1 MTTPQAPSTLALGPE
16 MTIVQAAG
24 LRDALA
30 DGVREAPAHLAL
42 DLSGVT
48 EFDSSAVQL
57 LLAARKTLALRG
69 HQLHLQ
75 AASPTV
81 HDALRVFGLS
91 SAFVPRDTPP
101 A

>member
-1 MTTPQAPSTLALGPE
+1 MSTPQAAATLALGPE
-16 MTIVQAAG
+16 MTIAQAAG

-30 DGVREAPAHLAL
+30 DGVREAPADLAL

-48 EFDSSAVQL
+48 DFDSSAVQL

-69 HQLHLQ
+69 HQLHIST
-75 AASPTV
+75 ASPTV
-81 HDALRVFGLS
+81 HDALKVFGLS
-91 SAFVPRDTPP
+91 SAFAPQETAP